1 MRCWGEL
8 KSLRGQSVGEVSTC
22 NFQDMWKWKSARPR
36 TSRKAGYA
44 PAKCDFAKLFF
55 SFHTFVP
62 RDFKGFQFFVR
73 FNLIIHVSLNS
84 KWLLDGHTL
93 QCGHNGLSNHVVAI
107 FFKMTAHQGHFFL
120 VPISV
125 CVLFIYRKTS
135 YAPYNSL
142 RLANNFSLLKRTCFR
157 LGHHFIRTNEKSF
170 PTSWL

>member
-1 MRCWGEL
+1 MRPVRT
-8 KSLRGQSVGEVSTC
+8 SHAC
-22 NFQDMWKWKSARPR
+22 NFQDMWKWKTARPR
-36 TSRKAGYA
+36 TSQKAGYA

-73 FNLIIHVSLNS
+73 FHLIMHVSLNS

-107 FFKMTAHQGHFFL
+107 FFKMAAHQGHFFL
-120 VPISV
+120 VPIFV
-125 CVLFIYRKTS
+125 CVLFIYRNTS

-142 RLANNFSLLKRTCFR
+142 RLANNFSLLKRTRFR

-170 PTSWL
+170 PTYWL